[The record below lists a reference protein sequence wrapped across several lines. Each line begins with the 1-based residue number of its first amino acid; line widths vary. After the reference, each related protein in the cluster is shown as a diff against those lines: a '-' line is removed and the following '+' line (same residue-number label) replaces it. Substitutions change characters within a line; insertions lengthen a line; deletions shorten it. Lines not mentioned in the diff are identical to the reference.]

1 MTSCLV
7 MSKIMQTV
15 LDDVDLYQFMI
26 NACHRI
32 CLIAGDVNYGR
43 LALFNRS
50 LVEQYINDVI
60 T

>member
-1 MTSCLV
+1 